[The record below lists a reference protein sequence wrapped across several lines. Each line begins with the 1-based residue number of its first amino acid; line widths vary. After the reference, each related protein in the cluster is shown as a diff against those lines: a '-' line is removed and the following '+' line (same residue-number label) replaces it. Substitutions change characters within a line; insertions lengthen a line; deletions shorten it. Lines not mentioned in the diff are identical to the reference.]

1 MSFKYN
7 GMHSLMFLISAMI
20 LGFGTAC
27 FVKANLGADALS
39 TFALGIH
46 IHTGISVDIAIFLI
60 MYMMMLITYWFD
72 KTKLGLL
79 SFLYPFISS
88 LSMRTGLQILLESED
103 IVTRYMMLFTG
114 MILMALAIA
123 IGSQT
128 KVGYNSYD
136 SLAFALL
143 EHFHLTYTKVR
154 WMIDGC
160 FLITGVLM
168 GATFASGTILVLIL
182 LGPCA
187 DFFMSI
193 TKKPLQMILKTKE
206 ETTI

>member
-1 MSFKYN
+1 MNFKII
-7 GMHSLMFLISAMI
+7 GMRSLMFLISAMI
-20 LGFGTAC
+20 LGFATAC

-46 IHTGISVDIAIFLI
+46 IHTGISVDIVIFLI
-60 MYMMMLITYWFD
+60 MYMMMFITFWFD

-79 SFLYPFISS
+79 SFLYPFVSS
-88 LSMRTGLQILLESED
+88 LSMRIGLQMLLESEN
-103 IVTRYMMLFTG
+103 IFTCYVMLFSG
-114 MILMALAIA
+114 MILMAQAIA

-143 EHFHLTYTKVR
+143 EHFHLTYTNVR

-168 GATFASGTILVLIL
+168 GAAFTSGTILVLIL

-193 TKKPLQMILKTKE
+193 TKKPLQKILKTKE